1 MSAMETLAR
10 TLMEMQDRGAPALVM
25 GKILSKAPL
34 RVLVGGNAQDRD
46 SLLRSAGVDP
56 DDLAVGDQVALWP
69 IEDQQRYVI
78 LTKVVEL

>member
-1 MSAMETLAR
+1 MSAMEALAR
-10 TLMEMQDRGAPALVM
+10 TLTEMQGRGAPALVM
-25 GKILSKAPL
+25 GKILSKTPL
-34 RVLVGGNAQDRD
+34 RVLAGGNAQDRD
-46 SLLRSAGVDP
+46 SLLRSAGIDL